1 MRKLFLDSMRRR
13 PYQSE
18 DVFPSPGSHEHHRTH
33 ISSQMLLSRV
43 VALASIAAL
52 SSALEN
58 ELGTTLSTKYIEHS
72 HGSETTYSTSWRTK
86 NAPTT
91 TKLDEDDDGWT
102 VVSETQSIATET
114 PTVNGTTNPRPNN
127 AMVAHRMAMVAGATW
142 GRFPTKPDDETEVR

>member
-1 MRKLFLDSMRRR
+1 
-13 PYQSE
+13 
-18 DVFPSPGSHEHHRTH
+18 
-33 ISSQMLLSRV
+33 MLLSRV

-58 ELGTTLSTKYIEHS
+58 DLDTTLSTKYIEHS
-72 HGSETTYSTSWRTK
+72 PGSETTYSTSWHTK

-102 VVSETQSIATET
+102 VVSETESIVTET
-114 PTVNGTTNPRPNN
+114 STANGTIDSRPNN
-127 AMVAHRMAMVAGATW
+127 AMLAHRMAMVAAATW